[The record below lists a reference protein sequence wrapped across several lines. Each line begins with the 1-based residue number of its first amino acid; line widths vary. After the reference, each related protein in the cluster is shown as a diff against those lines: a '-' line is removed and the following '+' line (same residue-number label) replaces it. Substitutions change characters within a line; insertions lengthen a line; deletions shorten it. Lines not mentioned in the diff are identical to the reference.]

1 MRITLDI
8 QDNRFDTF
16 LSFIKTL
23 DYVSINKEDTIPQ
36 WQQDE
41 VNKRLELIN
50 NGDMKTRSWNEAK
63 KDIFKK

>member
-8 QDNRFDTF
+8 QDNKFDTF

-23 DYVSINKEDTIPQ
+23 DYVSINNEDTVPK

-41 VNKRLELIN
+41 TTRRLELIN
-50 NGDMKTRSWNEAK
+50 TGKMKTRSWSEAK
-63 KDIFKK
+63 KDIFQK

>member
-1 MRITLDI
+1 MKITLDI
-8 QDNRFDTF
+8 QDSRFDTF

-23 DYVSINKEDTIPQ
+23 DYVSINKEEVIPQ
-36 WQQDE
+36 WQHDE

-50 NGDMKTRSWNEAK
+50 SGEMKTRSWNEAK